1 MNRQMRR
8 QMKQMQDM
16 QTMLAKA
23 QDELAEKEVEASVG
37 GGMVKVVMNGKQEMK
52 SITISADVVD
62 PEDVEMLQDL
72 VQAAVSEAIEK
83 SQGLASSHLGGLT
96 AGLNIPGM

>member
-52 SITISADVVD
+52 SITISPDVVD

>member
-1 MNRQMRR
+1 MNRQFRR
-8 QMKQMQDM
+8 QMKQMQDV
-16 QTMLAKA
+16 QAMLAKA
-23 QDELAEKEVEASVG
+23 QDELGEKEVEASVG

-52 SITISADVVD
+52 SITISPDVVD
-62 PEDVEMLQDL
+62 PEDVDMLQDL

>member
-1 MNRQMRR
+1 MNRQFRR
-8 QMKQMQDM
+8 QMKQMQDV
-16 QTMLAKA
+16 QAMLAKA

-52 SITISADVVD
+52 SITISPDVVD

-83 SQGLASSHLGGLT
+83 SQGLASNHLGGLT